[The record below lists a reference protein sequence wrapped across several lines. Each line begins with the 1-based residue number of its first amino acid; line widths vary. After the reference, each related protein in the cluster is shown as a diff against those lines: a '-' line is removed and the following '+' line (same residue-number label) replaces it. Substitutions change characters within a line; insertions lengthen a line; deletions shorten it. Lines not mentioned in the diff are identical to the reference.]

1 MECPAGAVAYHG
13 MQYQI
18 NQENCVSCGVCE
30 EVCPI
35 SAVADTD
42 RHNTVPP
49 HEDIYLECDVA
60 VVGGGTGLV
69 AAVRAAQRGKRVILL
84 EKAKKVGGNT
94 NLAHGFF
101 PVYTKWHERQGF
113 KDMREEAI
121 LTLHERSGGIV
132 DKDILRAAVYGSGYF
147 FDWLCEYEETEKVFE
162 IFPLGGAFAVGP
174 IVSSGLIDFP
184 HRREENLKC
193 RDQAIG
199 PGWSG
204 TFIKNLMLKECDR
217 LGVRILTDHAVKSLI
232 SSDSGVVTGLVAEY
246 PGGRTYVSCSSC
258 ILATGGLGRSDEKL
272 RRYFP
277 GFMESE
283 TPIHRFS
290 VPTDTGDGIDLA
302 GALGAEI
309 PEDRMFCS
317 IFGPAHHPFSYVVYR
332 LMLDPRCVYINL
344 KGKRWK
350 DETGGLMGERL
361 KIFDQPNAVSYGILS
376 QSLVDAIAEKY
387 RTDPAFRHEAWL
399 YEDYQK
405 EIDEEEALGL
415 PIKKAGNLR
424 ELAEKM
430 AVDPKTFEAEIQ
442 RYNQFCVQGKDADYG
457 KDSSHLSPIDGTG
470 PFYAFYGQC
479 FSEGAFGGLRV
490 SAKTEV
496 LKANGEKIEGL
507 YAIGDATSA
516 IQIRGSLAVISELT
530 WATAS
535 AYIAG
540 GEAS

>member
-1 MECPAGAVAYHG
+1 

-18 NQENCVSCGVCE
+18 NREDCVSCGICE
-30 EVCPI
+30 TICPI
-35 SAVADTD
+35 SAVEDTD
-42 RHNTVPP
+42 RHITVPL

-60 VVGGGTGLV
+60 VVGGGTGLIV
-69 AAVRAAQRGKRVILL
+69 AVRAAQRDKKVILL

-94 NLAHGFF
+94 TLAHGFF

-121 LTLHERSGGIV
+121 AMLHERTGGIL
-132 DKDILRAAVYGSGYF
+132 DKDILRSAVYDSGHF
-147 FDWLCEYEETEKVFE
+147 FDWLCEHKETGDAFK
-162 IFPLGGAFAVGP
+162 IFPLDNAFAVGP

-204 TFIKNLMLKECDR
+204 TFIKNLMLKECNR
-217 LGVRILTDHAVKSLI
+217 LGVMILTEHNVKNLI
-232 SSDSGVVTGLVAEY
+232 SSDSDAVTGLVAED
-246 PGGRTYVSCSSC
+246 PGGITHVGCSSC
-258 ILATGGLGRSDEKL
+258 VLATGGMGRSDEKL

-277 GFMESE
+277 GFMEAE

-317 IFGPAHHPFSYVVYR
+317 IFGPAHHPFSYVIYR

-344 KGKRWK
+344 MGKRWK
-350 DETGGLMGERL
+350 DEAAGLIGEQRL
-361 KIFDQPNAVSYGILS
+361 KILDQPKAISYGILS
-376 QSLVDAIAEKY
+376 QSLVDVIAEKY

-405 EIDEEEALGL
+405 EIDVEEAL
-415 PIKKAGNLR
+415 
-424 ELAEKM
+424 
-430 AVDPKTFEAEIQ
+430 V
-442 RYNQFCVQGKDADYG
+442 
-457 KDSSHLSPIDGTG
+457 SSHYSNCG
-470 PFYAFYGQC
+470 
-479 FSEGAFGGLRV
+479 
-490 SAKTEV
+490 
-496 LKANGEKIEGL
+496 
-507 YAIGDATSA
+507 
-516 IQIRGSLAVISELT
+516 
-530 WATAS
+530 
-535 AYIAG
+535 
-540 GEAS
+540 